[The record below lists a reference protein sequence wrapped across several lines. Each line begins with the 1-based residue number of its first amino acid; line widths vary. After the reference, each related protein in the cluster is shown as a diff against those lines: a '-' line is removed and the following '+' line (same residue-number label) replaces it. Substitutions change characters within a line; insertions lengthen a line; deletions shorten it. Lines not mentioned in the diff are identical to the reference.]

1 MLERAPSSRK
11 KSSILEISFSSL
23 SFSFPFLS
31 FSLIFL
37 LSLLIDLFTCVPGE
51 LSLFS
56 SAVYPVMPMK
66 TQSSVN
72 SLKSGVLKVLT
83 LENTW
88 FIMRK
93 CDKRGFWNYNLKC
106 ITYCNFHWLSRCW
119 SLKDMWKHI
128 KQLLC
133 GAVETNQKHW
143 CGGNYS
149 MISAQLRTS
158 FNIEFLDN
166 ENNGESNRLPL
177 GLQCWFRIV

>member
-1 MLERAPSSRK
+1 MHFHLCSSIRYTPSLQMSINTHARESPSSRK
-11 KSSILEISFSSL
+11 KSSTLKISFSS
-23 SFSFPFLS
+23 PFLS

-37 LSLLIDLFTCVPGE
+37 LSLLIDVFKCVPGE

-66 TQSSVN
+66 TQSSVKG
-72 SLKSGVLKVLT
+72 LKIGVLKVLT

-119 SLKDMWKHI
+119 SLKDMRKHI
-128 KQLLC
+128 KQ
-133 GAVETNQKHW
+133 
-143 CGGNYS
+143 
-149 MISAQLRTS
+149 
-158 FNIEFLDN
+158 
-166 ENNGESNRLPL
+166 
-177 GLQCWFRIV
+177 